1 MTDMQSRMRYIGH
14 EGGIIHKH
22 RAMLTAMHQ
31 PRRFFIAGLLTAIV
45 IAFWSLMAG
54 PVVNFWAGTM
64 DFFREVLGM
73 DGNISI
79 IQYQMGDWFRFSAP
93 HLQFHTGMPSN
104 DTWWGGAI
112 FAALMIV
119 VSLILPH
126 RLLPV
131 SFLLRIFAFFQAS
144 AQIFFAVWPHAFPYR
159 GSGYIHGNLIA
170 CLMLI
175 SLIPILLGFTY
186 FIFDFKLYRKIG
198 LAVLMMTHLTIMV
211 PLQYLMQAFLLN
223 HLSLLFMPLLFFVFG
238 LPLNV
243 MVMIAFYSLG
253 FSWQD
258 ILHDEATPQSE
269 HIAQAESGA

>member
-1 MTDMQSRMRYIGH
+1 MANRLTRQRYVGH

-31 PRRFFIAGLLTAIV
+31 PRRFFMAGLLTALV
-45 IAFWSLMAG
+45 VAFWAVMTGA
-54 PVVNFWAGTM
+54 VVNFWAGTL

-73 DGNISI
+73 EGNVSI
-79 IQYQMGDWFRFSAP
+79 IQYQLGGVFRFSVP

-104 DTWWGGAI
+104 DTWWAGTI
-112 FAALMIV
+112 FAAIMIL
-119 VSLILPH
+119 VSLVLPH
-126 RLLPV
+126 RFLPV
-131 SFLLRIFAFFQAS
+131 SFLLRIFAFFQGC

-175 SLIPILLGFTY
+175 SLIPVLLGFTY
-186 FIFDFKLYRKIG
+186 FIFDFKLFRKIG
-198 LAVLMMTHLTIMV
+198 LALMMMLHLVIMV
-211 PLQYLMQAFLLN
+211 PLQYLMQAYLLN

-243 MVMIAFYSLG
+243 MVMIAFYSWG

-258 ILHDEATPQSE
+258 ILHEDMEAD
-269 HIAQAESGA
+269 AEPLTQVKTGA